1 MFACERA
8 GKSRADVSGLVAS
21 GMTPVSSRTIRY
33 ARAWLAGPGECA
45 EDEIVLD
52 RDGTD
57 VPATLRRPRHARG
70 RLPAWVVMHGIT
82 RPGRA
87 HEQLVRFTRSVTA
100 AGLATIVPEVPEWRE
115 LRLAPHLSSPTV
127 AAAIRGLRESGVI
140 RDDPVGV
147 IGFSFGAPHA
157 ISTGS
162 PSALS
167 DEVAGVAGFGGYCSL
182 ESTFR
187 FMMTGRHE
195 WDGTEHYLRPD
206 PYGRWI
212 AAANYLTAIPGYE
225 DATDVA
231 DALRHLAS
239 AAGDARTA
247 SWDPVHDRTIAELRA
262 GVSEARRDLFDVLAP
277 PSGVSDIPA
286 PDGGREA
293 RARSRE
299 ASGLAEGVA
308 EDFAEHLA
316 EDLAAAARRIDP
328 LIDPA
333 DALASVTRPAN
344 ILHGRRDH
352 LVPFTEAY
360 RLRDALRG
368 AQPRLNVTRLFG
380 HSAQDPF
387 PFAAALT
394 EVPRFVGAIDG
405 LLRMI

>member
-1 MFACERA
+1 
-8 GKSRADVSGLVAS
+8 
-21 GMTPVSSRTIRY
+21 MTPVSSRTIRY
-33 ARAWLAGPGECA
+33 ARAWLSGPEECA

-115 LRLAPHLSSPTV
+115 LRLAPHLSTPTV

-157 ISTGS
+157 ISIGG
-162 PSALS
+162 PAALS

-195 WDGTEHYLRPD
+195 WGGREHFLRPD

-212 AAANYLTAIPGYE
+212 AAANYLTAIPGRE

-239 AAGDARTA
+239 AAGDAGTA
-247 SWDPVHDRTIAELRA
+247 SWDPVHDRTITELRT
-262 GVSEARRDLFDVLAP
+262 GVSEPRRGLFDVLAP
-277 PSGVSDIPA
+277 QSGATRV
-286 PDGGREA
+286 
-293 RARSRE
+293 
-299 ASGLAEGVA
+299 EG
-308 EDFAEHLA
+308 DAEHFPEDLA
-316 EDLAAAARRIDP
+316 EDLAEAARRIDP
-328 LIDPA
+328 LIDPVE
-333 DALASVTRPAN
+333 ALASVECPIG

-352 LVPFTEAY
+352 LIPFTEAY
-360 RLRDALRG
+360 RLRDALRS

-394 EVPRFVGAIDG
+394 EVPRFIGAIDR
-405 LLRMI
+405 LLRTV